1 MGSKS
6 YSTSSASDQRQALS
20 EAAVGISG
28 NNSSLSKTDIDSST
42 TNTTLNSNDWS
53 NRSVSVNTLDGEA
66 IGKAFDFADNA
77 MSAIVANSVNAAKQS
92 AAAVSAAQAGAEA
105 AQTGAEAAQTGAG
118 MFEAIGKFKQPLL
131 LAALGIGA
139 WLLWGRK
146 K

>member
-28 NNSSLSKTDIDSST
+28 NNSYLSKTDIDSST

-105 AQTGAEAAQTGAG
+105 AQTGAG
-118 MFEAIGKFKQPLL
+118 MLEAIGKYKQPLL
-131 LAALGIGA
+131 LAALGLGA
-139 WLLWGRK
+139 WMLWGRK